1 MTYHIVIFVQ
11 EDTVEVVPSHWLSK
25 DGTTCAWPRRN
36 LDPKK
41 QIEKK
46 TNPNTSDFNWY
57 DVRILAKDIATLK
70 DAKTKCS
77 KATHTSDLSEIENKE
92 TRKLRCKILGDAD
105 NYDFNLKKKKKNLSA
120 CQKPPKTFSPPKLI
134 DDTDNSDF
142 DDSDTDRTFSLPNMN
157 SCVKKS
163 PVKYFEVKMSE
174 KQQNMSKNNN
184 YRSPSRKLSLEGPS
198 SNIIKINSPASS
210 GKWKVIID
218 NNNSR
223 STKSSKRKLN
233 FDSMSQKTNGNRN
246 SKGRVSQSP
255 KHFESINTDLL
266 KSPTRNYRLNDHN
279 IDDVVTTQVDFNTSP
294 MPCSRYTNDVL
305 ATDGL
310 RNTLIN
316 LTRSITNIKYDMKN
330 YMIKIDRIEN
340 MLSDIHANQ
349 NKSFSKEVNHLVNDS
364 IYKFPMT
371 NIDELNIFE
380 EKLGDI
386 EFRQKVVHYLSRL
399 ERDSVSDMTRQIMSK
414 MFHNNLLSQFSY
426 AGQKHKMVF
435 ATLHSCSIIFET
447 VRSVQKHRNCTDQ
460 EVLKPMKFFMA
471 NAKFREE
478 KKQQKIHSL

>member
-1 MTYHIVIFVQ
+1 MTYHIVIFIK
-11 EDTVEVVPSHWLSK
+11 EDAVEVVPSHWLSK
-25 DGTTCAWPRRN
+25 DGTTCAWPHRN

-57 DVRILAKDIATLK
+57 DVRILAKDIESLK

-105 NYDFNLKKKKKNLSA
+105 NYGIHLKKKRKNLPA
-120 CQKPPKTFSPPKLI
+120 CVKLPKIFSPPKLI
-134 DDTDNSDF
+134 ADTGNSDF
-142 DDSDTDRTFSLPNMN
+142 DDSDTDRTFAPPNMN

-174 KQQNMSKNNN
+174 KQQNIMSKNNS
-184 YRSPSRKLSLEGPS
+184 YRSPSRKLSLGGPS

-218 NNNSR
+218 NNNSS
-223 STKSSKRKLN
+223 STKSSKRTLN
-233 FDSMSQKTNGNRN
+233 FDSMSQKTNENRN
-246 SKGRVSQSP
+246 SKGCISQSP

-266 KSPTRNYRLNDHN
+266 KSPTRNYRLNDPN

-294 MPCSRYTNDVL
+294 MSCSLYTNEVL
-305 ATDGL
+305 DIDGL

-316 LTRSITNIKYDMKN
+316 LT
-330 YMIKIDRIEN
+330 
-340 MLSDIHANQ
+340 Q
-349 NKSFSKEVNHLVNDS
+349 VNHLVNDS

-371 NIDELNIFE
+371 NFDELNIFE
-380 EKLGDI
+380 EKLGEI
-386 EFRQKVVHYLSRL
+386 EFRQKVVRL
-399 ERDSVSDMTRQIMSK
+399 II
-414 MFHNNLLSQFSY
+414 NLQ
-426 AGQKHKMVF
+426 
-435 ATLHSCSIIFET
+435 
-447 VRSVQKHRNCTDQ
+447 
-460 EVLKPMKFFMA
+460 
-471 NAKFREE
+471 
-478 KKQQKIHSL
+478 